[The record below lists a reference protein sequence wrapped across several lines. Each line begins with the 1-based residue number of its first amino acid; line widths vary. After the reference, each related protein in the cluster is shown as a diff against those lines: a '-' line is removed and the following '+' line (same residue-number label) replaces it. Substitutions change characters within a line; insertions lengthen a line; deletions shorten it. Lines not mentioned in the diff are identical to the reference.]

1 MKTLILLAAALCLMN
16 NMKKR
21 IFNFKHKFKQI
32 KLDPNNPEVKRLIDR
47 TIKEQE
53 KTMLLKYPDKETL
66 EMVIN

>member
-1 MKTLILLAAALCLMN
+1 MN